1 MMGARRMILFAAA
14 LVLAASCRVHEWP
27 DASTPAQLDLELVFA
42 TDMPDYKEVNYET
55 KRTRAGFT
63 AEDMDIR
70 YTLKFYPGLPAG
82 GYSSSEAS
90 DYTIVMTRPSTEN
103 LDCSRRVSLP
113 EGRWKIL
120 CWTDYVRIGG
130 TEDLF
135 YETADFSS
143 IALSESHIANTDY
156 KDAFR
161 GSAEVE
167 LRRLGS
173 TETPA
178 QVRLDME
185 RPLAKYRFIAT
196 DLDAL
201 VTKVMREKAAEAAAA
216 GDISPAADPSTS
228 SFNPEDYY
236 IRFYYNSFMPCVFN
250 IFKDKPVD
258 SRTGVTFDSEFI
270 PISTKEVLMGFDY
283 VLVNGHESA
292 VSVQVALCEVKT
304 DKQLSLTPAVLVPL
318 VRSKVTTV
326 RGDFLTMGIGS
337 GIGVNPEFDGEFN
350 LIIP

>member
-1 MMGARRMILFAAA
+1 MMGTRRMILFAAA
-14 LVLAASCRVHEWP
+14 MVLAVSCHVHEWP
-27 DASTPAQLDLELVFA
+27 DASTPAQMDLELVFA
-42 TDMPDYKEVNYET
+42 TDMPDYKEVDYET

-70 YTLKFYPGLPAG
+70 YTLKFYPGLPDG

-90 DYTIVMTRPSTEN
+90 DYTLVMTRPSSEE

-113 EGRWKIL
+113 EGKWKIL
-120 CWTDYVRIGG
+120 CWTDFVRMGG
-130 TEDLF
+130 VDDLF
-135 YETADFSS
+135 YGTADFSS
-143 IALSESHIANTDY
+143 VTLSEDHIANTDY

-173 TETPA
+173 EEPPV
-178 QVRLDME
+178 QVKLDME

-196 DLDAL
+196 DFDAM

-216 GDISPAADPSTS
+216 GESFPADDPSTS
-228 SFNPEDYY
+228 SFNPADYY
-236 IRFYYNSFMPCVFN
+236 LRFYYSSFMPCVFD
-250 IFKDKPVD
+250 IFRDKPID
-258 SRTGVTFDSEFI
+258 SRTGVFFDSEFI
-270 PISTKEVLMGFDY
+270 PISSKEVLMGFDY
-283 VLVNGHESA
+283 VMVNGHESA

-304 DKQLSLTPAVLVPL
+304 DKQLSLTPSVLVPL

-326 RGDFLTMGIGS
+326 RGDFLTMGTG
-337 GIGVNPEFDGEFN
+337 GDIGVRPEFDGEFN